1 MTVRTKD
8 GETIRV
14 LAFVYWLLLLS
25 DYLIKN
31 NEKMTIIVRITVIFF
46 IVICNFSITVP
57 SQPPSG
63 FILAATTSESIT
75 ASWQLPPKDSRNG
88 IIIGYKLF
96 YKEKG
101 SLGAGS
107 SKLINSQSTRSQ
119 EVTGLDKY
127 TDYGFQILAFTSVG
141 DGPKSTA
148 VYEKTKEAGKK

>member
-25 DYLIKN
+25 DYLINN
-31 NEKMTIIVRITVIFF
+31 NEKMAIIVRTTVIFF

-63 FILAATTSESIT
+63 FTLAATTSESIT

-101 SLGAGS
+101 S
-107 SKLINSQSTRSQ
+107 SKALSTQSTFQSQ
-119 EVTGLDKY
+119 NFISGV
-127 TDYGFQILAFTSVG
+127 YGFLNFV
-141 DGPKSTA
+141 
-148 VYEKTKEAGKK
+148 KTHLPPVHAWL